1 MLPLNFYNFF
11 AGAGLA
17 STGLTPEWECIWAND
32 IDPKKAAAYGYDIDN
47 IVSDMFGV
55 TIEYDLVVPTLSAL
69 GGNPATRISCAH
81 FDYFKDPAVQNHI
94 ASLI

>member
-69 GGNPATRISCAH
+69 GGNPAHLSPVPTSTTLRTRPFRITSRR
-81 FDYFKDPAVQNHI
+81 
-94 ASLI
+94 